1 MDDDKAIRRTQE
13 QGVAESN
20 MAHEHIDTVDALMAH
35 YVAGSLPEP
44 ARVLVASHLE
54 IKPDNR
60 TLVRDLESLAGEALE
75 QTSGTPLTD
84 RDRQLASIFA
94 SSAPSSTPQSSKPA
108 ATGFVF
114 PASLRNL
121 VGFDADTIP
130 WRTKLPG
137 FKEYTVD
144 IDGCEVSL
152 MWIRAG
158 RAMPAHTHKGIELT
172 LVLDGA
178 YNDGYG
184 RYGRGD
190 ISVADGS
197 LDHRPVAEKDR
208 PCIAFSVL
216 DAPIKLTGSL
226 RQMIGDLIG

>member
-1 MDDDKAIRRTQE
+1 MT
-13 QGVAESN
+13 ESD
-20 MAHEHIDTVDALMAH
+20 MVHEHIDTVDALMAH

-44 ARVLVASHLE
+44 ARALVESHLE
-54 IKPDNR
+54 MKPDHR
-60 TLVRDLESLAGEALE
+60 ALVKDLEFLAGEALE
-75 QTSGTPLTD
+75 LTTIAPIAH
-84 RDRQLASIFA
+84 RDHLLASIFA
-94 SSAPSSTPQSSKPA
+94 SAPPENQAPILVPSTEKP
-108 ATGFVF
+108 VF
-114 PASLRNL
+114 PVALRNL
-121 VGFDADTIP
+121 VGFDVSNIP

-137 FKEYTVD
+137 FKEYSVD

-172 LVLDGA
+172 LILDGA
-178 YNDGYG
+178 YNDGFG

-197 LDHRPVAEKDR
+197 LDHRPVAEKDG

-216 DAPIKLTGSL
+216 DAPIKLTGSF
-226 RQMIGDLIG
+226 RQLIGDLIG